1 MLQEQKLAGLLVSSG
16 CATATVCG
24 ADGVCSAYGR
34 VMAWALIG
42 LGLLRLICA
51 VGSGIEVW
59 GMGVVAH
66 AVESSFWWTEYVTVS
81 SARVAVF
88 PSPWKRTTTLLSVV
102 LRPPCTFFHIV
113 LLGPPAIT
121 IWLLLSYEDFV
132 VCEGENTV
140 ASTLSDADTVRD
152 LRNDQRKKKN
162 RGSFSIFCD
171 FLRLCFRLPRV
182 QGPRRKI
189 SRLARTTRE
198 LVLVNPVLE
207 GRTQTRIRWR
217 SKGVQRR
224 LGRAPWAGEFINA
237 GKASESDLLPIMEE
251 TGCKKRKQAIS
262 AAQQEAEKGQRSGEE
277 NGGGNGKK
285 PEPPGELWV
294 FNSPEACSPRPSWSW
309 FCRHHLCSAL
319 MAFYESLESLN
330 GSSPTRDLHGDH
342 W

>member
-1 MLQEQKLAGLLVSSG
+1 MPQAGTFKSLFSLHDDTPDFLRSNKRASGIANIGMGSVLRYLMAALAFLEFREAFRWLEDPVLQEQKLAGLLVSSG

-152 LRNDQRKKKN
+152 LRNDQRKKK
-162 RGSFSIFCD
+162 
-171 FLRLCFRLPRV
+171 
-182 QGPRRKI
+182 K
-189 SRLARTTRE
+189 
-198 LVLVNPVLE
+198 
-207 GRTQTRIRWR
+207 
-217 SKGVQRR
+217 
-224 LGRAPWAGEFINA
+224 
-237 GKASESDLLPIMEE
+237 
-251 TGCKKRKQAIS
+251 
-262 AAQQEAEKGQRSGEE
+262 
-277 NGGGNGKK
+277 
-285 PEPPGELWV
+285 
-294 FNSPEACSPRPSWSW
+294 
-309 FCRHHLCSAL
+309 
-319 MAFYESLESLN
+319 
-330 GSSPTRDLHGDH
+330 
-342 W
+342 